1 MYIGDPLG
9 ESDRASLVDRVAQS
23 DRSSSL
29 LVGLVGSNTKR
40 SMDNHGISMKVR
52 VGDTPD

>member
-9 ESDRASLVDRVAQS
+9 ESDRASLADRIEQS

-29 LVGLVGSNTKR
+29 LVGLVSSNTKR
-40 SMDNHGISMKVR
+40 SMDNHGISMEVCG
-52 VGDTPD
+52 GDTPD